1 MQQYQTSKAT
11 VIKAIAIEHKSL
23 PVIQLQIDSNKNI
36 LLYLEGQDQSDKL
49 PPIGNLIV
57 ITQTDIHYNST
68 LSDVDL
74 TMDNV
79 LLININDTYIVATND
94 GAVIRIGTE
103 LDFLYCIV
111 ELGDNFLQSTEG
123 LLGYYDNDSSNDY
136 RLHDGTVLSD
146 DLTEETLY
154 SDFGLNCE

>member
-103 LDFLYCIV
+103 LDFLSVFPKALKVFWGIMITIRLMITDCMTV
-111 ELGDNFLQSTEG
+111 P
-123 LLGYYDNDSSNDY
+123 YYQMI
-136 RLHDGTVLSD
+136 
-146 DLTEETLY
+146 
-154 SDFGLNCE
+154 